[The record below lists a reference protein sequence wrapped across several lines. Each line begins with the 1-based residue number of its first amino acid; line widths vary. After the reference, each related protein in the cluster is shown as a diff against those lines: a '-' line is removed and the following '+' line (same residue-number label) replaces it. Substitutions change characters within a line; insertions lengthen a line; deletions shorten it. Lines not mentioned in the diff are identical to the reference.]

1 MVNTLH
7 LSFLREKIEDI
18 RSALFFSMSE
28 SILRLPNSLV
38 SALQVDEIGNI
49 WVLAPRPK
57 QQLREFEQRFP
68 VQLNFYQKGKEFY
81 LNVAGNARIILEP
94 SELDEMLDSL
104 QVQKNILKK
113 WILIKVQITD
123 AQYHGSA
130 PIVKNNWLTGLYAQ
144 LNKWLFPNLS
154 GYTTYNI

>member
-18 RSALFFSMSE
+18 RSALFFSRSE
-28 SILRLPNSLV
+28 SVLKLPNSLV

-49 WVLAPRPK
+49 WLLAPRPK
-57 QQLREFEQRFP
+57 QQLKEFEQRFP

-81 LNVAGNARIILEP
+81 LNVAGNARIVLEP
-94 SELDEMLDSL
+94 SELDEMLDAL
-104 QVQKNILKK
+104 HVQKNILKK

-123 AQYHGSA
+123 AQYHSTV
-130 PIVKNNWLTGLYAQ
+130 PVMKNNWLTGFYAQ
-144 LNKWLFPNLS
+144 VNKWLFPNLS
-154 GYTTYNI
+154 GYTTYNV

>member
-1 MVNTLH
+1 MTNTLH
-7 LSFLREKIEDI
+7 ISFLREKIEDI

-28 SILRLPNSLV
+28 SVLRLPNSLV

-68 VQLNFYQKGKEFY
+68 VQLNFYQKGKDFY
-81 LNVAGNARIILEP
+81 LNIAGNARIVLEP
-94 SELDEMLDSL
+94 SELDEMLDIL
-104 QVQKNILKK
+104 HVQKNILKK
-113 WILIKVQITD
+113 WILIKVQISD
-123 AQYHGSA
+123 AQYHDTT
-130 PIVKNNWLTGLYAQ
+130 PLIKNNWLTNLYAQ

-154 GYTTYNI
+154 GYTTYNA